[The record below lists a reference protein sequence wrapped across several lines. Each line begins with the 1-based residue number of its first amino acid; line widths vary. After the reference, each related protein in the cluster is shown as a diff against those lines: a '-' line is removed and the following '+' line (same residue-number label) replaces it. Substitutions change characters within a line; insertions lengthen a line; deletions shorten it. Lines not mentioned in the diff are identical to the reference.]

1 MLPNLSISR
10 IWSIG
15 MLFLLLLAFELP
27 VVDALTQS
35 LCSSF
40 NTGAGSQVVTN
51 NYQSNGEC
59 FDTCKANYAFAVV
72 QGKNCWC
79 SDYAPADTASVSSS
93 CNTPCPGYPFE
104 QCGSGQY
111 FGYIKLNKAAVGTLG
126 ASQRQSSTS
135 SPAEVATSNSQVV
148 SSPTPPRLTSRS
160 FSVSTEASSSTSAIA
175 ENQLSSMISFRP
187 LTFSEPP
194 FFTTSISSKFTI
206 LTPSVQTP
214 PAPKSVTVQE
224 TVTASPSTP
233 STILGTIT
241 ETTTTA
247 TPAQPSTQYVSIP
260 VTETT
265 FSTTRPPPLPTTSA
279 TTSSPDPTS
288 SSSEDGSSARST
300 WTPTPIT
307 SVMTVTGQ
315 VKTITITPTV
325 PPTGAVAAQSS
336 PDGGFMT
343 HPGKVAGLF
352 VGVAFIICLI
362 AAALIW
368 FFLRRKHQ
376 RSAEVETLA
385 STAGVDTPQRR
396 QSKMSTMG
404 LLGGTKRSD
413 KRRSVPMIQTS
424 GWGPGNSTE
433 KSPSDTP
440 IDYRRTSY
448 PRMVDQRL
456 EPAALWNPLQDN
468 GSHVS
473 IQSFR
478 DDQDYS
484 RRMLRVSWTMLA
496 EGGHVKSMVT
506 KMACPLGCKPRRS
519 ST

>member
-1 MLPNLSISR
+1 MSR
-10 IWSIG
+10 IWSSG
-15 MLFLLLLAFELP
+15 LLFLLLLAIELP

-40 NTGAGSQVVTN
+40 NTGAGSQAVIDD
-51 NYQSNGEC
+51 YQSNGKC
-59 FDTCKANYAFAVV
+59 FDNCNAKYAFAIV

-79 SDYAPADTASVSSS
+79 SDYAPAGTASVSSS

-111 FGYIKLNKAAVGTLG
+111 FGYIKLSKPAVGTIG
-126 ASQRQSSTS
+126 ASQPQSSSS
-135 SPAEVATSNSQVV
+135 SP
-148 SSPTPPRLTSRS
+148 
-160 FSVSTEASSSTSAIA
+160 SAV
-175 ENQLSSMISFRP
+175 
-187 LTFSEPP
+187 
-194 FFTTSISSKFTI
+194 TTSISQ
-206 LTPSVQTP
+206 V
-214 PAPKSVTVQE
+214 
-224 TVTASPSTP
+224 TP
-233 STILGTIT
+233 STTLATIT

-265 FSTTRPPPLPTTSA
+265 SSTILPPPPPTTSA
-279 TTSSPDPTS
+279 TTSSPEATS
-288 SSSEDGSSARST
+288 SSSEDGSSAKST
-300 WTPTPIT
+300 WTPTPVT
-307 SVMTVTGQ
+307 SIMTVTGQ
-315 VKTITITPTV
+315 IKTITITPTV
-325 PPTGAVAAQSS
+325 PPTGAVAAQS
-336 PDGGFMT
+336 PHEGGFMT

-352 VGVAFIICLI
+352 VGVALMICLI
-362 AAALIW
+362 AAVLVW
-368 FFLRRKHQ
+368 FLLRRRRK
-376 RSAEVETLA
+376 RSAEAETLA
-385 STAGVDTPQRR
+385 STVGVDTPQRR

-404 LLGGTKRSD
+404 LLGGTKRSN

-448 PRMVDQRL
+448 PRVVDQRL
-456 EPAALWNPLQDN
+456 EPTALWNPLQDN

-484 RRMLRVSWTMLA
+484 RRMLRVSW
-496 EGGHVKSMVT
+496 GHV
-506 KMACPLGCKPRRS
+506 GRRA
-519 ST
+519 